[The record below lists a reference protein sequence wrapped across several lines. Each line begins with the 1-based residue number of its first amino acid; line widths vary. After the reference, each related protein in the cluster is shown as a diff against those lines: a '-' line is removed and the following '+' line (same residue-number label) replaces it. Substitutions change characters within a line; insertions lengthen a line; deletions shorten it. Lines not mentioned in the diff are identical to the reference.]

1 MRHPLLLLLPM
12 VLAASRSLAFGIH
25 SSSVRPMMP
34 AETESEGLLIII
46 FCLIGL
52 LMTLSFMIMFP
63 NFGAVIA
70 EYNQF

>member
-1 MRHPLLLLLPM
+1 
-12 VLAASRSLAFGIH
+12 
-25 SSSVRPMMP
+25 VRPMMP
-34 AETESEGLLIII
+34 AETESQGLLIII

>member
-12 VLAASRSLAFGIH
+12 ALAASRSLALGIQ

-34 AETESEGLLIII
+34 AETESQGLLIII